1 VKLFRNAAG
10 VRRRSRSLTITAG
23 MALGL
28 SFSAIALPASAVE
41 LDSDGYARILIEGTP
56 GAEQLWIEVEDPALS
71 AGNTAITV
79 DGQPV
84 TTVDTALGVAAVVT
98 PATKD
103 NHVTIGVSV
112 AADPDIAFTAVNAAG
127 MALYTEHYRTGM
139 TAARPQSSQS
149 PAPTPT
155 PAVTA
160 TVAPASSTVVPAS
173 SGTPEAVTPQGEL
186 ADTGAMLGIL
196 IPVGLAV
203 LALGLGLV
211 LAARKKA
218 QA

>member
-1 VKLFRNAAG
+1 
-10 VRRRSRSLTITAG
+10 

-155 PAVTA
+155 PTPTPAVTA